1 VKQCKT
7 IEEFRGWAREGAVAA
22 QIRISNVNEVCVLK
36 ITKIDKYCFE
46 YEYIYLSLNKGGS
59 FETNLMESVKSG
71 LGKMVYYD
79 TQVVYR
85 YSELEKHLNS
95 GVYHYYLM
103 SPSSNGFIKALMK
116 WKELQ

>member
-59 FETNLMESVKSG
+59 FETNLMESVRIG
-71 LGKMVYYD
+71 LGKMVDKGNPIYH
-79 TQVVYR
+79 

-103 SPSSNGFIKALMK
+103 SPSSNGFKKALMK